1 MSFPN
6 ISTGFGLS
14 AQPVNPPGLN
24 DIKATDNRQ
33 NVILTTIRIPDDHIW
48 ANGLFQNVYIIY
60 RMLEV
65 MGLKPWLMVDNNQ
78 NHKDATLHEKFRMLD
93 FKEYAAAPFPV
104 SSYLEIGMSCD
115 PGIRRFFRSMGSKVS
130 KLYLGNILNIDIE
143 TMTFLKNVN
152 FSHHVAG
159 EIDEIWVS
167 PHYDFHAEYAGS
179 INALCGKTRI
189 APYLWDP
196 MFIQDLGQVYT
207 DKGLGPETP
216 RTFVIMEPNISL
228 QKNSMIPIMVAEA
241 YYRRFPGRVEQV
253 IAINGER
260 LKQNMYYTS
269 SILPYITMHRD
280 GKLQL
285 TPRAHIV
292 NLVKAFPS
300 AIVIMH
306 QVNNEYNY
314 SFLEFFT
321 MGFPV
326 VHNIKRFKD
335 YGYYY
340 DENDFEGGADMIDK
354 IIKFHTG
361 NKLAY
366 AAQAK
371 QLTWQFSVNNPT
383 NMAAWRDLLFTKV
396 DSAPATTAQPATAQP
411 ATTSQTKVAKSVRF
425 AK

>member
-6 ISTGFGLS
+6 ISTGYGLTVQPLTPPVLCGLS
-14 AQPVNPPGLN
+14 E
-24 DIKATDNRQ
+24 TDTKK

-65 MGLKPWLMVDNNQ
+65 MGLRPWLLVDNNQ

-93 FKEYAAAPFPV
+93 FKEYASKPFPI
-104 SSYLEIGMSCD
+104 SSYVEMGMSCD

-143 TMTFLKNVN
+143 TMTFLKGVN

-159 EIDEIWVS
+159 ELDEIWVS

-189 APYLWDP
+189 APYVWDP
-196 MFIQDLGQVYT
+196 MFIEHLGQVYT
-207 DKGLGPETP
+207 DKGLSLESP
-216 RTFVIMEPNISL
+216 RTFLIMEPNISF
-228 QKNSMIPIMVAEA
+228 QKNSVIPIMVMEA
-241 YYRRFPGRVEQV
+241 YYRKHPGRLDRVM
-253 IAINGER
+253 AINGER
-260 LKQNMYYTS
+260 LKQNQYYQT
-269 SILPYITMHRD
+269 SILPSLTINKA
-280 GKLQL
+280 GKLEL
-285 TPRAHIV
+285 TPRAHII

-300 AIVIMH
+300 AIVVMH

-326 VHNIKRFKD
+326 VHNIQRFKE

-340 DENDFEGGADMIDK
+340 EGNDFDAGADQIDN
-354 IIKFHTG
+354 IVRTHAD
-361 NKLAY
+361 NKVAY
-366 AAQAK
+366 ATQIK
-371 QLTWQFSVNNPT
+371 QLTWNFSIHNPR
-383 NMAAWRDLLFTKV
+383 NIAGWKDLLFTKV
-396 DSAPATTAQPATAQP
+396 PVETPKA
-411 ATTSQTKVAKSVRF
+411 
-425 AK
+425 

>member
-6 ISTGFGLS
+6 ISTGYGLS
-14 AQPVNPPGLN
+14 IQPVNMPGQTKLAPN
-24 DIKATDNRQ
+24 DERL
-33 NVILTTIRIPDDHIW
+33 NVILTTIRIPDEHIW

-65 MGLKPWLMVDNNQ
+65 MGLKPWLLVDNNQ
-78 NHKDATLHEKFRMLD
+78 NHKDATLHEKFRMMD

-104 SSYLEIGMSCD
+104 ASYLEMGMSCD

-143 TMTFLKNVN
+143 TMTFLKGIN

-159 EIDEIWVS
+159 ELDEIWVS

-179 INALCGKTRI
+179 INALCGKTRV
-189 APYLWDP
+189 APYVWDP
-196 MFIQDLGQVYT
+196 MFIDYLGQVYT
-207 DKGLGPETP
+207 DKGLGLETP
-216 RTFVIMEPNISL
+216 RTFVIMEPNISF
-228 QKNSMIPIMVAEA
+228 QKNSVIPITAVEA
-241 YYRRFPGRVEQV
+241 YYRQFPGRVEQV

-260 LKQNMYYTS
+260 LKQNPYYQS
-269 SILPYITMHRD
+269 SILPCLTLNTA

-285 TPRAHIV
+285 TPRAHII

-300 AIVIMH
+300 AIVVMH

-340 DENDFEGGADMIDK
+340 DGNDFDGAADQMDK
-354 IIKFHTG
+354 IVRYHAE
-361 NKLAY
+361 NKVAY
-366 AAQAK
+366 AAQIK
-371 QLTWQFSVNNPT
+371 QLTWQFSINNPV
-383 NMAAWRDLLFTKV
+383 NIEGWRDLLFTK
-396 DSAPATTAQPATAQP
+396 A
-411 ATTSQTKVAKSVRF
+411 
-425 AK
+425 

>member
-6 ISTGFGLS
+6 ISTGYGLTV
-14 AQPVNPPGLN
+14 QPVSPPKLSEL
-24 DIKATDNRQ
+24 KVTDDKL
-33 NVILTTIRIPDDHIW
+33 NVILTTIRIPDEHIL

-78 NHKDATLHEKFRMLD
+78 NHKDATVHEKFRMMD
-93 FKEYAAAPFPV
+93 FKEYAANPFPV
-104 SSYLEIGMSCD
+104 ASYVEMGMSCD
-115 PGIRRFFRSMGSKVS
+115 PGIRRFFRSMGAKVS

-143 TMTFLKNVN
+143 TITFMKGVN

-159 EIDEIWVS
+159 ELDEIWVS

-189 APYLWDP
+189 APYVWDP
-196 MFIQDLGQVYT
+196 MFIENMGQVYD
-207 DKGLGPETP
+207 DKGLSLESE
-216 RTFVIMEPNISL
+216 RLFVIMEPNISF
-228 QKNSMIPIMVAEA
+228 QKNSIIPITITEA
-241 YYRRFPGRVEQV
+241 YYRRHPKRVAQV

-260 LKQNMYYTS
+260 LKNNLYYQS
-269 SILPYITMHRD
+269 SVLPNLSIYKD

-300 AIVIMH
+300 AIIVMH

-314 SFLEFFT
+314 SFLEFIT

-340 DENDFEGGADMIDK
+340 DGNDFDGGADQIDR
-354 IIKFHTG
+354 IIKHHVS
-361 NKLAY
+361 NKVTY
-366 AAQAK
+366 AAQVK
-371 QLTWQFSVNNPT
+371 QLTWNFSIHNPA
-383 NMAAWRDLLFTKV
+383 NLEGWNDLLFKK
-396 DSAPATTAQPATAQP
+396 A
-411 ATTSQTKVAKSVRF
+411 
-425 AK
+425 

>member
-6 ISTGFGLS
+6 ISTGYGLTV
-14 AQPVNPPGLN
+14 QPVSPPKLSEL
-24 DIKATDNRQ
+24 KVTDDKL
-33 NVILTTIRIPDDHIW
+33 NVILTTIRIPDEHIW

-78 NHKDATLHEKFRMLD
+78 NHKDATVHEKFRMMD
-93 FKEYAAAPFPV
+93 FKEYAANPFPV
-104 SSYLEIGMSCD
+104 ASYVEMGMSCD
-115 PGIRRFFRSMGSKVS
+115 PGIRRFFRSMGAKVS

-143 TMTFLKNVN
+143 TITFMKGVN

-159 EIDEIWVS
+159 ELDEIWVS

-189 APYLWDP
+189 APYVWDP
-196 MFIQDLGQVYT
+196 MFIENMGQVYD
-207 DKGLGPETP
+207 DKGLSLESE
-216 RTFVIMEPNISL
+216 RLFVIMEPNISF
-228 QKNSMIPIMVAEA
+228 QKNSIIPITITEA
-241 YYRRFPGRVEQV
+241 YYRRHPKRVAQV

-260 LKQNMYYTS
+260 LKNNLYYQS
-269 SILPYITMHRD
+269 SVLPNLSIYKD

-300 AIVIMH
+300 AIIVMH

-314 SFLEFFT
+314 SFLEFIT

-340 DENDFEGGADMIDK
+340 DGNDFDGGADQIDR
-354 IIKFHTG
+354 IIKHHVS
-361 NKLAY
+361 NKVTY
-366 AAQAK
+366 AAQVK
-371 QLTWQFSVNNPT
+371 QLTWNFSIHNPA
-383 NMAAWRDLLFTKV
+383 NLEGWNDLLFKK
-396 DSAPATTAQPATAQP
+396 A
-411 ATTSQTKVAKSVRF
+411 
-425 AK
+425 

>member
-6 ISTGFGLS
+6 ISTGYGLTV
-14 AQPVNPPGLN
+14 QPVSPPKLSEL
-24 DIKATDNRQ
+24 KVTDDKL
-33 NVILTTIRIPDDHIW
+33 NVILTTIRIPDEHIW

-78 NHKDATLHEKFRMLD
+78 NHKDATVHEKFRMMD
-93 FKEYAAAPFPV
+93 FKEYAANPFPV
-104 SSYLEIGMSCD
+104 ASYVEMGMSCD
-115 PGIRRFFRSMGSKVS
+115 PGIRRFFRSMGAKVS

-143 TMTFLKNVN
+143 TITFMKGVN

-159 EIDEIWVS
+159 ELDEIWVS

-189 APYLWDP
+189 APYVWDP
-196 MFIQDLGQVYT
+196 MFIENMGQVYD
-207 DKGLGPETP
+207 DKGLSLESE
-216 RTFVIMEPNISL
+216 RLFVIMEPNISF
-228 QKNSMIPIMVAEA
+228 QKNSIIPITITEA
-241 YYRRFPGRVEQV
+241 YYRRHPKRVAQV

-260 LKQNMYYTS
+260 LKNNLYYQS
-269 SILPYITMHRD
+269 SVLPNLSIYKD

-300 AIVIMH
+300 AIIVMH

-314 SFLEFFT
+314 SFLEFIT

-340 DENDFEGGADMIDK
+340 DGNDFDGGADQIDR
-354 IIKFHTG
+354 IIKHHVS
-361 NKLAY
+361 NKVTY
-366 AAQAK
+366 AAQVK
-371 QLTWQFSVNNPT
+371 QLTWNFSIHNPA
-383 NMAAWRDLLFTKV
+383 NLEGWNELLFKK
-396 DSAPATTAQPATAQP
+396 A
-411 ATTSQTKVAKSVRF
+411 
-425 AK
+425 